1 MREKKR
7 RKERERERGGDV
19 RVKLAEP
26 KITRVMKKLTLLI
39 ESEGERKS
47 ERERSVLQT
56 HQPVTFDWLA
66 GR

>member
-7 RKERERERGGDV
+7 RKERGRYI
-19 RVKLAEP
+19 RVKLEEP
-26 KITRVMKKLTLLI
+26 KITRVMKKLTLLLSI
-39 ESEGERKS
+39 ES